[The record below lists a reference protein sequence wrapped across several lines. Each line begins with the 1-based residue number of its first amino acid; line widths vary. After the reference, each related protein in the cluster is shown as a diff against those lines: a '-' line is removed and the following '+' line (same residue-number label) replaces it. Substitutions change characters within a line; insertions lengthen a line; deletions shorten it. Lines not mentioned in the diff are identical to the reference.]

1 MPESLQAGD
10 RTLDALLLVQIAKA
24 IVELALMFFMARG
37 LLVLFF
43 LPSPHKLEG
52 NLIYGLFV
60 KGTQPF
66 VALMRLITPR
76 FVLDRHL
83 PYAACALLVVAW
95 VGLSI
100 GKLQLCGESPQ
111 HSACAALTANRQAAT
126 PGAPR

>member
-1 MPESLQAGD
+1 M
-10 RTLDALLLVQIAKA
+10 DALLLVQIVKA

-43 LPSPHKLEG
+43 LPAPHKLEG

-100 GKLQLCGESPQ
+100 GKLQLCGENPQ
-111 HSACAALTANRQAAT
+111 HNACAALTANRQPAI

>member
-1 MPESLQAGD
+1 MPESMLM
-10 RTLDALLLVQIAKA
+10 VQILKA
-24 IVELALMFFMARG
+24 LAELALMFFLARG

-43 LPSPHKLEG
+43 LPAPQKLEG

-66 VALMRLITPR
+66 VWFMRLITPR

-83 PYAACALLVVAW
+83 PYAAFALLVVAW

-100 GKLQLCGESPQ
+100 GKLQLCGENPQ
-111 HSACAALTANRQAAT
+111 QRGCEALARGGQT
-126 PGAPR
+126 PAPAVPR